1 MEEKILAKLDRIEA
15 KVEKVE
21 VKFEQMED
29 KFEQMEAKMEIK
41 FDELKKELKTE
52 LKIELKSELSKELKK
67 ELKKEIL
74 DHMFVFEAE
83 YGRKINILFEEI
95 MCQNAKDRNIEED
108 LVTLERRVDKN
119 SAFVMSHEN
128 QLATLNRAK
137 L

>member
-1 MEEKILAKLDRIEA
+1 MEEKILAKLDRIEV
-15 KVEKVE
+15 KV
-21 VKFEQMED
+21 
-29 KFEQMEAKMEIK
+29 EQMEAKMEIK
-41 FDELKKELKTE
+41 FD
-52 LKIELKSELSKELKK
+52 ELKK

-95 MCQNAKDRNIEED
+95 MCQNAKDRNIEGD

-119 SAFVMSHEN
+119 SAFIMSHEN